1 MYIFLPN
8 TSTADVS
15 PFSTSAFAHDPLL
28 IRCRPHFSAIQARN
42 VICMR
47 LPGWFAGL
55 LVSFLLAAEY
65 RQRFA
70 DADALLPVDFRFLL
84 RSCSISA
91 LTGVSVKILLFPLL
105 GRFPLVTFLA
115 GALGYGLIIS
125 GVTTATVLWA
135 WQCQQNISA

>member
-1 MYIFLPN
+1 MIHCSSDVDHISPQYKHGTSSACDFRDDLLAFL
-8 TSTADVS
+8 
-15 PFSTSAFAHDPLL
+15 F
-28 IRCRPHFSAIQARN
+28 
-42 VICMR
+42 
-47 LPGWFAGL
+47 
-55 LVSFLLAAEY
+55 LVLLAAEY

-125 GVTTATVLWA
+125 GVTTATVL
-135 WQCQQNISA
+135 